1 MLNKRQTQV
10 LKYIKDYKAKNDIA
24 PSLEEIKKYLKLSAV
39 STVHYHLQRLQE
51 EGYLQREY
59 NQPRASA
66 PFDEIRT
73 VKVPLLGRIAAGQ
86 PIDAIENP
94 DEYISVSVNEV
105 GKSGPLYALRVVGNS
120 MIDEGIFDGDIVVLR
135 RQEVAENGQT
145 VVAIVDDEQVTL
157 KKFYRENDRIRLQPA
172 NMELFPIY
180 RKEVEIRGI
189 VVKVIRNLE
198 VIPDKERA
206 SDTKYV
212 RKVDYSWDF
221 KGENTKSYTHGLHN
235 YPAMFIPQ
243 VAKRLLQTYSKEG
256 DTVCDIFCG
265 SGTALVES
273 RLLGRSAYG
282 VDLNPFAIF
291 LAKAKTKELDPNVL
305 IKTYTNILTKYPKIS
320 INDIKRPEFN
330 NLDFWFKEDVIT
342 DLARLKRV
350 IQDVDNPDIRH
361 FFMVAF
367 SDVVRTS
374 SNTKNG
380 EFKLVR
386 IAKDKLEKHAPNVI
400 ELFKKRAELNISG
413 MAEYFK
419 DVKKDTWAKPILG
432 DSSKENGIEKNS
444 IDCIITSPPYGDSR
458 TTVAYGQ
465 FSRLSAQ
472 WADIYEDPN
481 TASGLDN
488 ELLGGKPVKE
498 LKHNLHSSYLIEA
511 IEKIEEKDPK
521 RAKDVLSFYLGL
533 EKCINQAHSI
543 LKPNKYFCVVVGNRL
558 VKQVRIPTDF
568 IIAELAENV
577 GFATEEIIVR
587 NIPGKRMPSRN
598 SPTNVTGALEETML
612 KESILILR
620 KLR

>member
-1 MLNKRQTQV
+1 MLNKRQVQV
-10 LKYIKDYKAKNDIA
+10 LEYIKSYKEKNGVS
-24 PSLEEIKKYLKLSAV
+24 PSLEEIKKHLKLSAV
-39 STVHYHLQRLQE
+39 STVHYHVQRLQE
-51 EGYLQREY
+51 EGYLQKEY
-59 NQPRASA
+59 NQPRATA
-66 PFDEIRT
+66 PFGEVRT
-73 VKVPLLGRIAAGQ
+73 IQVPLLGVIAAGQ
-86 PIDAIENP
+86 PIEAIENP
-94 DEYISVSVNEV
+94 SEFISVALNEV
-105 GKSGPLYALRVVGNS
+105 GKSGQFYALRVMGNS
-120 MIDEGIFDGDIVVLR
+120 MVEDGIFDGDLVVLR
-135 RQEVAENGQT
+135 KQDTAENGET
-145 VVAIVDDEQVTL
+145 VVAIIDDNQTTL
-157 KKFYRENDRIRLQPA
+157 KKIYKERDRIRLQPA

-180 RKEVEIRGI
+180 RTEVEVRGV

-198 VIPDKERA
+198 NRLEKEKA
-206 SDTKYV
+206 SDTKYQ
-212 RKVDYSWDF
+212 RKIDYSWDF
-221 KGENTKSYTHGLHN
+221 RGENTKSYTHGLHN

-243 VAKRLLQTYSKEG
+243 VAKRLLQTYSKES

-305 IKTYTNILTKYPKIS
+305 IKTYTNIITKYPKIS